1 MKQIIRC
8 ILIWLFQH
16 LPLQNK
22 VVFRN
27 FNGKGLGDD
36 PKYIALELIR
46 SFPDIKLVW
55 LASDINTRPKSRLS
69 STDPF
74 SPITT

>member
-1 MKQIIRC
+1 MKNLIRQ
-8 ILIWLFQH
+8 ILIRLFRL

-36 PKYIALELIR
+36 PKYIALELMRTYPNIR
-46 SFPDIKLVW
+46 LVW
-55 LASDINTRPKSRLS
+55 LAIRHTRPKSKSS
-69 STDPF
+69 STVPF
-74 SPITT
+74 LPITT